1 MNQFSIMQKVI
12 VNKKLGQKF
21 CTGKYLRPNQDENR
35 HRLAHSKFLVIH
47 NFLIKYQNL
56 TSNMSKFNNW
66 VILCK
71 SYILPNYTFCYLFIY
86 KFVNEQLFDSKTY
99 FFLPISLPNLLK
111 FLLRKVVWLLVSAGY
126 FFLIFCGLYHFCEVF
141 KFLEK
146 MGHFVHFLFKT
157 WTWSNKLIK
166 LKNKEF

>member
-1 MNQFSIMQKVI
+1 MHWSVSNSVGHLVCSRSKDSRVI
-12 VNKKLGQKF
+12 VG
-21 CTGKYLRPNQDENR
+21 
-35 HRLAHSKFLVIH
+35 VIVH
-47 NFLIKYQNL
+47 IEVIGHGGGVYQNL

-166 LKNKEF
+166 LKRIKNKEF